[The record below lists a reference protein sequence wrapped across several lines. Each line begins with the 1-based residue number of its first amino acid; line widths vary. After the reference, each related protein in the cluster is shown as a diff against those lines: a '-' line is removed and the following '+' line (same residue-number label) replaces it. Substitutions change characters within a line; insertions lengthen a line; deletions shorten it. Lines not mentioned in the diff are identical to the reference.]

1 MRRPPEL
8 VDDMDPVEPVAS
20 RDQHLRI
27 ARKTHRVAGDRGDDR
42 HAGGGAVF
50 ELEFEKRRLAS
61 VLGMTPENLSRA
73 FRGLQPYGVIV
84 TGTRVT
90 IDSQPDLE
98 RFAAPDP
105 LIDDPST

>member
-1 MRRPPEL
+1 MN
-8 VDDMDPVEPVAS
+8 
-20 RDQHLRI
+20 
-27 ARKTHRVAGDRGDDR
+27 
-42 HAGGGAVF
+42 
-50 ELEFEKRRLAS
+50 AS
-61 VLGMTPENLSRA
+61 VTSTER
-73 FRGLQPYGVIV
+73 QPYGVIV